1 MNFAPSLVAVRKI
14 TSMVPRSS
22 FDPGAIDETAQLI
35 LKTGALLD
43 PLIVR
48 RLDLESFELL
58 DGHFAFYAAVRA
70 RELDLLKGE
79 TVLAFIADEARQS
92 AIARQA
98 EILRNQLAERETTLP
113 AGPPASDVGLRLS
126 NFERRFEQL
135 VQGLEQKIQ
144 QEHQSLKGKLGELE
158 NCLPKPIDA
167 LEIFNRADPSTLN
180 DRLKRGGIKGKRGK
194 TLCERIMNER
204 EKSPFQSL
212 NEVVQRNQGIS
223 SDGLLKLLEAW
234 EGMGFYGS
242 ALKAAN

>member
-22 FDPGAIDETAQLI
+22 FDPGAIDETARLI

-70 RELDLLKGE
+70 REMDLLKGE
-79 TVLAFIADEARQS
+79 TVLAFIADEGQQS
-92 AIARQA
+92 YIARQA
-98 EILRNQLAERETTLP
+98 EILRNQHETTLP
-113 AGPPASDVGLRLS
+113 SGSPASDVGLRLS

-144 QEHQSLKGKLGELE
+144 QEHLGLRERLGELE
-158 NCLPKPIDA
+158 NCLPKPIEA
-167 LEIFNRADPSTLN
+167 LEIFNRADPLTLN
-180 DRLKRGGIKGKRGK
+180 DHLKRGGIKGKRGI
-194 TLCERIMNER
+194 TLCESIMCER
-204 EKSPFQSL
+204 KKSLFRSL
-212 NEVVQRNQGIS
+212 NEVVQRNDGIS

-234 EGMGFYGS
+234 EGMAFYE
-242 ALKAAN
+242 KKVN